1 MTKNRIIKL
10 ALILLAIS
18 VLGISSCKKCKD
30 KVKTATDN
38 PIEYITDKAKLDM
51 IYSLKDIDHKQQ
63 GRFYEMH
70 YTANYKLEEAIQA
83 QLTSLEGLTAFLA
96 TNLFDKVPEQATKMD
111 YSAGCSAFAAP
122 DPANG
127 NYYMG
132 RNFDFC
138 HTDKDKKEIPI
149 SAIVVH
155 STSAEGKKSI
165 SMVDSYWVGLKQ
177 GFFTDGKSDLSIL
190 MALPYLLM
198 DGINEDGFAIGVLHL
213 GGNPTKQD
221 APGKLNI
228 NTTIAMRMLLDKAT
242 SVDHAIELLKQY
254 NMNMESPA
262 GGNYHFFMADAGGN
276 YAIIEYIFEN
286 EDTDSTPNKMMVFT
300 QNDTMRYVTNFYIT
314 PTLAAN
320 NTIGGAAERG
330 KWRYN
335 TMKENLKV
343 NAYKLTK
350 EQAMDLLKAVATD
363 ANVTEPTSHTQWS
376 SLYNLSQKTLD
387 VAILKEYG
395 KKEVKHFSFN

>member
-1 MTKNRIIKL
+1 MKKSRMKKLSL
-10 ALILLAIS
+10 ALLTVAVLL
-18 VLGISSCKKCKD
+18 LSCNKD
-30 KVKTATDN
+30 KVNVKPTTDN
-38 PIEYITDKAKLDM
+38 PIEYITKASKLKM
-51 IYSLKDIDHKQQ
+51 IYSLKEIDHKKQ
-63 GRFYEMH
+63 GRFYEIT
-70 YTANYKLEEAIQA
+70 YTEDYKLEEAIKA
-83 QLTSLEGLTAFLA
+83 QLVSEEGLAAFLA
-96 TNLFDKVPEQATKMD
+96 THLFDKIPQQTGSVG

-138 HTDKDKKEIPI
+138 HTDKNNKEIPI

-213 GGNPTKQD
+213 GGNPTRQNE
-221 APGKLNI
+221 PGKLTI
-228 NTTIAMRMLLDKAT
+228 TTTVAMRMLLDRAT

-262 GGNYHFFMADAGGN
+262 GGNYHLFMADATGN
-276 YAIIEYIFEN
+276 YAIIEYIFEG
-286 EDTDSTPNKMMVFT
+286 EGTESTPNKMMVFN
-300 QNDTMRYVTNFYIT
+300 QNDTMRYVTNFYVT
-314 PTLAAN
+314 PTLAED
-320 NTIGGAAERG
+320 TIIGGASARG

-335 TMKENLKV
+335 TMKENLRI
-343 NAYKLTK
+343 NAYKLTP
-350 EQAMDLLKAVATD
+350 EQAMGLLKDVATD
-363 ANVTEPTSHTQWS
+363 SNPTDPTSHTQWS
-376 SLYNLSQKTLD
+376 SLYNLSNKTLD
-387 VAILKEYG
+387 VAILKEYE
-395 KKEVKHFSFN
+395 KKEIKHFSFN